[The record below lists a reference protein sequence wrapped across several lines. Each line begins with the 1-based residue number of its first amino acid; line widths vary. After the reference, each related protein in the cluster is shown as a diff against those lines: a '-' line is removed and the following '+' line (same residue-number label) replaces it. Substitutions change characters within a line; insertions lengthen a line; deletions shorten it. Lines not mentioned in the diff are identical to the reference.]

1 MTRLAPPHVGS
12 QLLIRLNEFGNQF
25 PERASPAAPAPRD
38 EPKGTFLQCRLG
50 TGRRKSNCYLF
61 SLASSFPSLPSSPL
75 PFHPLSLPL
84 FCLLGAEVQ
93 TGGKG
98 NIMFSFALNA
108 LHLKYS
114 SSNYPWIRLSGRK
127 ETTILG
133 TGVTHHSPRWMR
145 LVGPPNT
152 SFHAVN

>member
-61 SLASSFPSLPSSPL
+61 SLASSY
-75 PFHPLSLPL
+75 PLSLPL